1 MNACKRAAEVSL
13 EGQIEED
20 GSATSAHCSSW
31 RRPHAGPSAEV
42 VVPPDRRRPR
52 RRPPHALRCERH
64 HTRGLVATSFL
75 LRSTAASTSLT
86 PPPSSMSCAQQLN
99 MRRGPPLAVAGAAHD
114 AAAVPIR
121 AALVLLA
128 IWLHLARAL
137 VSAVVDAPALHI
149 LCLRRLQRA
158 AAVDGATRVRAPG
171 VLSPHPTGDLPL
183 LDDRQQD
190 PGASPAQVPRALLP
204 HHACCCGCPCPCCAR
219 LLMHMAA
226 AIGAHAHRAPDF
238 CARTQAQQSR
248 PKKAIFEILAGS
260 THSPYKIGS
269 FCGAW
274 SMQRILSS

>member
-171 VLSPHPTGDLPL
+171 VLSPHPTGVLPL
-183 LDDRQQD
+183 LGDRRNH
-190 PGASPAQVPRALLP
+190 PGAPHVHRLSTAAAARPAARWPTSPGRHAAASHCTHLLP
-204 HHACCCGCPCPCCAR
+204 SCALSRQIGCR
-219 LLMHMAA
+219 SQERE
-226 AIGAHAHRAPDF
+226 G
-238 CARTQAQQSR
+238 R
-248 PKKAIFEILAGS
+248 PKKAIFAYVLLAGS
-260 THSPYKIGS
+260 SV
-269 FCGAW
+269 
-274 SMQRILSS
+274 LD